1 MCGNRP
7 KPKYGEF
14 RTSKT
19 VDENPLAR
27 RSHAVAVET
36 EMTMTMLMSLNPVSR
51 RRPRNAPWPNILPDR
66 GVLAVVLLPLVLGS
80 CVGVRWRQTGL
91 EYNENGVAIWRESQ
105 FDEESRVLPQGNEHP
120 VDDIPATQ
128 IGALLHGLTYEH
140 ERLIR
145 SDETGPVFLAREVAR
160 IAGPLAEVL
169 SKLGPDERARF
180 MLCRTEKELFI
191 FESRVCTSGVA
202 FRKGGVFELAFD
214 SIRDEPDDEAG
225 DPRSLRFYTN
235 PTAITNSSYR
245 VIPPPKVHNHHNRET
260 QQEYPLWVSASGTVL
275 AELEQ
280 ALAARIA
287 AELGKTPG
295 VQTDSTARPSPAVV
309 TGPPPPSVPVVSSS
323 PAGGPGVPRKLSM
336 EVRGCSFYKYN
347 GRIYGLPPGTGPLDP
362 QKLRNNQYELIFP
375 GTTIAEVRH
384 GILEAARAGILK

>member
-1 MCGNRP
+1 M
-7 KPKYGEF
+7 
-14 RTSKT
+14 
-19 VDENPLAR
+19 
-27 RSHAVAVET
+27 
-36 EMTMTMLMSLNPVSR
+36 
-51 RRPRNAPWPNILPDR
+51 
-66 GVLAVVLLPLVLGS
+66 
-80 CVGVRWRQTGL
+80 
-91 EYNENGVAIWRESQ
+91 
-105 FDEESRVLPQGNEHP
+105 
-120 VDDIPATQ
+120 
-128 IGALLHGLTYEH
+128 HGLTYEH

-145 SDETGPVFLAREVAR
+145 SNETGPVFLAREVAR

-214 SIRDEPDDEAG
+214 SIRDESVDEEG

-245 VIPPPKVHNHHNRET
+245 VIPPPKVHNHRNLET

-309 TGPPPPSVPVVSSS
+309 TGPPPPSVGPAAVVSSS
-323 PAGGPGVPRKLSM
+323 PTGGPGVPRKLSM
-336 EVRGCSFYKYN
+336 EVRGCSFYEYN
-347 GRIYGLPPGTGPLDP
+347 GRIYGLPPGAGPLDP
-362 QKLRNNQYELIFP
+362 QKLRNNQYDLIFT
-375 GTTIAEVRH
+375 GTTIAEVQS
-384 GILEAARAGILK
+384 GILEAARAGSLK